1 MSDPQRDAP
10 PLSAH
15 IPATTT
21 TTTVLPTT
29 NGSAKGDDV
38 PDAGLRSLDHYKR
51 ALPKWRYNLRQQ
63 MLPLIRWETPYL
75 AWMQEKLRT
84 PALDSYFAI
93 TANLGTHTFFMIGL
107 PICFWCGYAAFGKG
121 LVHILALGVFWTG
134 FIKDFYSLPRPLS
147 PPLHRI
153 TMSGSAAL
161 EYGFPSTH
169 SANAVSVAVYALL
182 ILRSPDNTLAPT
194 TKFALECLSYF
205 YAASIIFG
213 RLYCGMHGFLDVIV
227 GSIMGAAISLL
238 EFYYGPPLDE
248 YMHSSSW
255 AAPLVAALIILV
267 LVRIHPEPADDCPCY
282 DDSVAFAGVVIG
294 LEFGTWTYGK
304 IALDPW
310 ETHAHGG
317 GSVDIT
323 HLGLA
328 ANVARIVF
336 GVLVV
341 FAWRET
347 MKPLLLK
354 LLPHL
359 FRIFEQV
366 GVNMPRRFFTP
377 ASKYKTVPTG
387 SRIDTLFPS
396 PSDFP
401 RMVESIRNPTT
412 RGRSVSIGPQ
422 SAADAYETLAYR
434 ERKRRESVSS
444 NHSLKSKSSNLEL
457 QSTHEDYS
465 GKGAQASGAQANR
478 IVEFEQMMGTG
489 EVVTTPAADDDRVE
503 IFVTGTEDGLGERE
517 MFSQLIKP
525 RVRYD
530 VEVVTKLVVYT
541 GKFMKFIPD
550 KRNGL
555 LTGVI
560 GIAWFA
566 VAIIPIMFEIRNKL
580 KSCGTSNPGKHSITK
595 GTAKTESNK
604 KTSAN
609 MSDIGDEMDVDVPVV
624 SKDVIFS
631 SEAKQGK
638 RSAANLPVEA
648 EDSLPWVEK
657 YRPNTLDDVSGHQDI
672 LATINKFIDQ
682 NRLPHLLLYGPPGTG
697 KTSTILALARRIYG
711 AANMRQ
717 MVLELNASDDRGID
731 VVREQIKTFA
741 STKQIFSVGGASARS
756 GNSMAGF
763 KLIVLDEADAMTS
776 TAQMALRRI
785 MEKYT
790 TNTRFCIIANY
801 SHKLSPAL
809 LSRCTRFRFSPLKEG
824 DIRVL
829 VDKVVDEEHVR
840 IGGEAVDALVKLSK
854 GDMRRALNVL
864 QACHAS
870 STPLRAKDAPKVPD
884 SEIERENITTETIYN
899 CIAAPPPDAIKEIV
913 STLLKTSDVTSCLN
927 TINALKVSRGLALA
941 DIITALS
948 EELVKLEVGP
958 EVMITW
964 LDGLANI
971 EHRVAGGGMAQAH
984 ATLVLS
990 TLKRCAA
997 TSTLQGTGG
1006 IALDQQVLHTNTVIM
1021 TSIASSD
1028 AGNLTVEPL
1037 SERNVSRIPLILPH
1051 ERVFPIQ
1058 IGSELFKLSGASLSS
1073 DAPSYFSQYFVCQ
1086 LESAKER
1093 NDESNSAIRTL
1104 YIDRDPAIFRDISL
1118 HLQGYH
1124 VQPRDGEHFVRLFS
1138 DAQFYSLPKLI
1149 SQLYEESIFISIGH
1163 REFQIPREIFNDPG
1177 NSPNYFSLGFAAF
1190 FSRPDDLFPGLDRE
1204 GLIRPPSIL
1213 PPSVP
1218 KRSADTFAELL
1229 HFLRGYPIRI
1239 RDEAHRQDLL
1249 SDARYF
1255 HFKGLEQRLIPHSLS
1270 YNQATRRD
1278 EIVLRL
1284 ENIQKSGVSVFI
1296 SNTDPLTG
1304 FVQYARPYVDEKPAE
1319 LVLEIGGETTKL
1331 HFSGSNA
1338 RAEFFRDTKARVAKL
1353 FELVSSKLNFHQAI
1367 KTEHLSNHGQLTNL
1381 GNALLKEDLVRIVLE
1396 PESAIILDGKDY
1408 LEDFINAAASE
1419 SSANEYPRKRKRA
1432 DGDSGDEEWV
1442 VTTGQ
1447 WRLRI
1452 QNSPNG
1458 KGVECI
1464 LVAAKLDAM
1473 RSQLSRNMSRS
1484 FLGS

>member
-10 PLSAH
+10 PLSAN
-15 IPATTT
+15 IPAATT

-457 QSTHEDYS
+457 QTTHEDYS

-489 EVVTTPAADDDRVE
+489 EVVTTPAADDDRVK

-541 GKFMKFIPD
+541 DRKQ
-550 KRNGL
+550 
-555 LTGVI
+555 
-560 GIAWFA
+560 
-566 VAIIPIMFEIRNKL
+566 
-580 KSCGTSNPGKHSITK
+580 
-595 GTAKTESNK
+595 K

-648 EDSLPWVEK
+648 EDRLTELRVEK

-741 STKQIFSVGGASARS
+741 STKQIFSMGGASARS

-829 VDKVVDEEHVR
+829 VDKVVEEEHVR

-971 EHRVAGGGMAQAH
+971 EHRVAGGGRPKRRCICELAVAFH
-984 ATLVLS
+984 REIAVR
-990 TLKRCAA
+990 LK
-997 TSTLQGTGG
+997 
-1006 IALDQQVLHTNTVIM
+1006 DQQDLHTNTVTM

-1093 NDESNSAIRTL
+1093 NDESSSAIRTL
-1104 YIDRDPAIFRDISL
+1104 YIDRDPVIFRDISL

-1124 VQPRDGEHFVRLFS
+1124 VQPRDGEHF
-1138 DAQFYSLPKLI
+1138 
-1149 SQLYEESIFISIGH
+1149 LYEESIFISIGH

-1353 FELVSSKLNFHQAI
+1353 LELVSSKLNFSQAI
-1367 KTEHLSNHGQLTNL
+1367 KTEHLTNHGQLTNL

-1419 SSANEYPRKRKRA
+1419 SSTNEYPRKRKRA

-1452 QNSPNG
+1452 QNAPNG
-1458 KGVECI
+1458 RGVECI

-1473 RSQLSRNMSRS
+1473 SSQLSRNMSRS

>member
-10 PLSAH
+10 PLSAN
-15 IPATTT
+15 IPAATT

-29 NGSAKGDDV
+29 NGSAKGDDI

-182 ILRSPDNTLAPT
+182 ILRSPENTLAPT

-205 YAASIIFG
+205 YAVSIIFG

-255 AAPLVAALIILV
+255 VAPLVAALIILV

-457 QSTHEDYS
+457 QTTHEDYS

-503 IFVTGTEDGLGERE
+503 IFVTGTEDGLEERE

-541 GKFMKFIPD
+541 EK
-550 KRNGL
+550 
-555 LTGVI
+555 TG
-560 GIAWFA
+560 
-566 VAIIPIMFEIRNKL
+566 
-580 KSCGTSNPGKHSITK
+580 
-595 GTAKTESNK
+595 
-604 KTSAN
+604 KTSAK
-609 MSDIGDEMDVDVPVV
+609 MSDIGDEMDVDVPAV

-631 SEAKQGK
+631 SETKQGK

-741 STKQIFSVGGASARS
+741 STKQIFSMGAASARS

-763 KLIVLDEADAMTS
+763 KLIVLDEADAMTN

-829 VDKVVDEEHVR
+829 VDKVVEEEHVR

-884 SEIERENITTETIYN
+884 SEIQRENITTETIYN

-971 EHRVAGGGMAQAH
+971 EHRVAGIVFCELAVAFH
-984 ATLVLS
+984 
-990 TLKRCAA
+990 RE
-997 TSTLQGTGG
+997 
-1006 IALDQQVLHTNTVIM
+1006 IAVRSKDRRDRHTNTVTM
-1021 TSIASSD
+1021 TSTASSD

-1086 LESAKER
+1086 LESAKDR
-1093 NDESNSAIRTL
+1093 NDESSSAIRTL
-1104 YIDRDPAIFRDISL
+1104 YIDRDPVIFRDISL

-1124 VQPRDGEHFVRLFS
+1124 VQPRDGEHF
-1138 DAQFYSLPKLI
+1138 
-1149 SQLYEESIFISIGH
+1149 LYEESIFISIGH

-1270 YNQATRRD
+1270 YNQATRRN
-1278 EIVLRL
+1278 EVVLRL
-1284 ENIQKSGVSVFI
+1284 ENIQKSGVGVFI

-1319 LVLEIGGETTKL
+1319 LVLEIGDETTKL
-1331 HFSGSNA
+1331 HFSGGNA

-1353 FELVSSKLNFHQAI
+1353 FELISSKINFSQPI
-1367 KTEHLSNHGQLTNL
+1367 KTELLTNHGQSTNL

-1419 SSANEYPRKRKRA
+1419 SSTNEYPRKRKRA

-1442 VTTGQ
+1442 VKAGQ

-1452 QNSPNG
+1452 QNAPNG
-1458 KGVECI
+1458 RGVECI

-1473 RSQLSRNMSRS
+1473 SSQLSRNMSRS

>member
-10 PLSAH
+10 PLSAN
-15 IPATTT
+15 IPAATT

-457 QSTHEDYS
+457 QTTHEDYS

-541 GKFMKFIPD
+541 DRKQQ
-550 KRNGL
+550 
-555 LTGVI
+555 
-560 GIAWFA
+560 
-566 VAIIPIMFEIRNKL
+566 
-580 KSCGTSNPGKHSITK
+580 
-595 GTAKTESNK
+595 K

-741 STKQIFSVGGASARS
+741 STKQIFSMGGASARS

-829 VDKVVDEEHVR
+829 VDKVVEEEHVR

-948 EELVKLEVGP
+948 EELAKLEVGP

-971 EHRVAGGGMAQAH
+971 EHRVAGGGRPKRHCICELAVAFRREI
-984 ATLVLS
+984 AVR
-990 TLKRCAA
+990 LK
-997 TSTLQGTGG
+997 
-1006 IALDQQVLHTNTVIM
+1006 DQQDRHTITATM

-1093 NDESNSAIRTL
+1093 NDESSSAIRTL
-1104 YIDRDPAIFRDISL
+1104 YIDRDPVIFRDISL

-1124 VQPRDGEHFVRLFS
+1124 VQPRDGEHF
-1138 DAQFYSLPKLI
+1138 
-1149 SQLYEESIFISIGH
+1149 LYEESIFISIGH

-1353 FELVSSKLNFHQAI
+1353 FELVSSKLSFSQAI
-1367 KTEHLSNHGQLTNL
+1367 KTEHLTNHGQLTNL
-1381 GNALLKEDLVRIVLE
+1381 GNALLKEDLVRIALE

-1419 SSANEYPRKRKRA
+1419 SSTNEYPRKRKRA

-1452 QNSPNG
+1452 QNAPNG
-1458 KGVECI
+1458 RGVECI

-1473 RSQLSRNMSRS
+1473 SSQLSRNMSRS